1 MVVTVVV
8 VVVVSCTVS
17 RCSGG
22 GGSGSSS
29 RRIAGRIAAVA
40 VARLLPLAVLLILH
54 ATVLEPDFDLALRQ
68 VEIARQLP
76 AFLFRHVGVE
86 EKLFLQFERLEL

>member
-1 MVVTVVV
+1 MVVTGVVG
-8 VVVVSCTVS
+8 VVVSCTVG
-17 RCSGG
+17 RCSG

>member
-8 VVVVSCTVS
+8 VVVSCTVG
-17 RCSGG
+17 RCSGSG
-22 GGSGSSS
+22 GSSS
-29 RRIAGRIAAVA
+29 SSRVAGRIAAVA

-76 AFLFRHVGVE
+76 AFLFRDVGVE
-86 EKLFLQFERLEL
+86 EKLFLQFECLEL

>member
-8 VVVVSCTVS
+8 VVVVSCTVG
-17 RCSGG
+17 RCSG